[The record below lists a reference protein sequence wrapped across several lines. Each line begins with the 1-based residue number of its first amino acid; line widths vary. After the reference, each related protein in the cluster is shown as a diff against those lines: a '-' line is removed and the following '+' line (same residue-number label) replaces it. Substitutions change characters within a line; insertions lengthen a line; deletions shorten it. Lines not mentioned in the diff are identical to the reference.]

1 MSKVKKLQYEAYNKA
16 VALENKLMEQLKEYD
31 EKIVNTMANELD
43 NLEAEYEALK
53 LNGNVR
59 TDFNMDEYLVNQRR
73 IKELPTLISDLQR
86 DRIKAIEDRKILK
99 DELCRGIYKEVGEDY
114 RAEFN
119 SNMEI
124 LINEYDKAL
133 TQLIELNK
141 QMETLEY
148 DYKWG
153 LDNVISTKGIYL
165 TLNKDIFINQILEKH
180 NLNKKSLDLY
190 NAK

>member
-1 MSKVKKLQYEAYNKA
+1 MAKLQYKAYNKA
-16 VALENKLMEQLKEYD
+16 IELENKLMEQLKEYD
-31 EKIVNTMANELD
+31 TKVVNTMAEELE

-59 TDFNMDEYLVNQRR
+59 TSFNMEEYLENQRR

-99 DELCRGIYKEVGEDY
+99 DELCRGIYKEVGEEY

-124 LINEYDKAL
+124 LKDEFDKAL

-165 TLNKDIFINQILEKH
+165 TINKDIFVNKILEKH

>member
-1 MSKVKKLQYEAYNKA
+1 MAKLQYKALNKGME
-16 VALENKLMEQLKEYD
+16 LENKLMDQLREYD
-31 EKIVNTMANELD
+31 EKVVNTMAEELE

-53 LNGNVR
+53 LNGNVM
-59 TDFNMDEYLVNQRR
+59 TKFNIDDYQHNQRR
-73 IKELPTLISDLQR
+73 LKELPILINDLYR
-86 DRIKAIEDRKILK
+86 DKLKAIEDKSKLK
-99 DELCRGIYKEVGEDY
+99 DNLCKGIYSEVGDEY

-124 LINEYDKAL
+124 LIKEYDRVL
-133 TQLIELNK
+133 TKLIELHN
-141 QMETLEY
+141 QMKTLEY

-165 TLNKDIFINQILEKH
+165 TINRYPFINKILEKH
-180 NLNKKSLDLY
+180 NLNNNSLDLY

>member
-16 VALENKLMEQLKEYD
+16 VELENKLMDQLKEYD
-31 EKIVNTMANELD
+31 TKVVNTMAEELE

-59 TDFNMDEYLVNQRR
+59 TDFNMDEYLENQRR

-86 DRIKAIEDRKILK
+86 DRIKAIEDKKILK

-114 RAEFN
+114 RTEFN

-124 LINEYDKAL
+124 LINKYDEAL
-133 TQLIELNK
+133 TQLIELNN
-141 QMETLEY
+141 QMKNLEY

-165 TLNKDIFINQILEKH
+165 TLNKDIFINKILEKH

>member
-1 MSKVKKLQYEAYNKA
+1 MAKLQYKALNKGIE
-16 VALENKLMEQLKEYD
+16 LENKLMEQLAEYD
-31 EKIVNTMANELD
+31 EKVIDTMAEELE

-53 LNGNVR
+53 LNGNVM
-59 TDFNMDEYLVNQRR
+59 TEFNIDEYQHNQRR
-73 IKELPTLISDLQR
+73 LKELPTLINDLYR
-86 DRIKAIEDRKILK
+86 DKLKAIEDKSKLK
-99 DELCRGIYKEVGEDY
+99 DSLCKGIYSEVGEEY
-114 RAEFN
+114 REEFN

-124 LINEYDKAL
+124 LINQYDKAL

-165 TLNKDIFINQILEKH
+165 TINKDIFINKTLEKH

>member
-1 MSKVKKLQYEAYNKA
+1 MAKLQYKALNKGIE
-16 VALENKLMEQLKEYD
+16 LENKLMEQLKEYD
-31 EKIVNTMANELD
+31 TKVVNTMAEELE

-53 LNGNVR
+53 LNGNVM
-59 TDFNMDEYLVNQRR
+59 TEFNIDEYQNNQRR
-73 IKELPTLISDLQR
+73 LKELPTLINNLYR
-86 DRIKAIEDRKILK
+86 DKLKAIEDKSKLK
-99 DELCRGIYKEVGEDY
+99 DSLCKGIYSEVGEEY

-124 LINEYDKAL
+124 LIKEYDRAL
-133 TQLIELNK
+133 TLLIELNK

-165 TLNKDIFINQILEKH
+165 TLNKDIFINQILGKH

>member
-1 MSKVKKLQYEAYNKA
+1 MGVKTKLQYKALNKGIE
-16 VALENKLMEQLKEYD
+16 LENKLIEQLAEYD
-31 EKIVNTMANELD
+31 TKVIDAMSEQLE
-43 NLEAEYEALK
+43 NLEAEYDALK
-53 LNGNVR
+53 LNGNVM
-59 TDFNMDEYLVNQRR
+59 TEFNIDEYQHNQRR
-73 IKELPTLISDLQR
+73 IKELPTLINDLYR
-86 DRIKAIEDRKILK
+86 DKLKAIEDKSKLK
-99 DELCRGIYKEVGEDY
+99 DSLCKGIYSEVGEEY

-124 LINEYDKAL
+124 LINQYDKAL

-148 DYKWG
+148 DYKWS
-153 LDNVISTKGIYL
+153 LDNVINTKGIYL
-165 TLNKDIFINQILEKH
+165 TINKDIFVNKILEKH

>member
-1 MSKVKKLQYEAYNKA
+1 MAKLQYKAYNKA
-16 VALENKLMEQLKEYD
+16 VELENKLMEQLAEYD
-31 EKIVNTMANELD
+31 ENVIDVMANELE

-59 TDFNMDEYLVNQRR
+59 TQFNMEEYLENQRR
-73 IKELPTLISDLQR
+73 IKELPTLINDLYR
-86 DRIKAIEDRKILK
+86 DKLKAIEDKSKLK
-99 DELCRGIYKEVGEDY
+99 DSLCKGIYSEVGEEY

-124 LINEYDKAL
+124 LIKEYDRAL
-133 TQLIELNK
+133 TLLIELNK

-153 LDNVISTKGIYL
+153 LDNVIHTKGIYL
-165 TLNKDIFINQILEKH
+165 TINKDIFVNKILEKH